1 MLKLQLLHLKKK
13 KKKEQETVKK
23 IKIYQK
29 QDRINRIITVSKHST
44 KRDCEVK
51 QVWNVSTFLFIK
63 FVQIIKL
70 KIKYRI

>member
-1 MLKLQLLHLKKK
+1 MLELQLLHLKKK

-23 IKIYQK
+23 FKIYQK
-29 QDRINRIITVSKHST
+29 QDRINRIITVS

-70 KIKYRI
+70 KIKYII